1 MKELKQHILEKL
13 KVSNNNRS
21 YDVTLESLIDA
32 LKDFKDRNHIYAVYI
47 DLKDIFEKYPTVLQY
62 HGTYTDKNII
72 GKTIGAIGY
81 APVTRAAEKL
91 VFVYFDR
98 HIVDSI
104 GSIRIGNTED
114 LHDVFGEDVLNE
126 IYDYIV
132 ND

>member
-13 KVSNNNRS
+13 KVSKKVFT
-21 YDVTLESLIDA
+21 DITIESLIAA
-32 LKDFKDRNHIYAVYI
+32 LKDYKERNHLYAVYI

-72 GKTIGAIGY
+72 GKTIRALGY
-81 APVTRAAEKL
+81 ATVNHTVEKL

-98 HIVDSI
+98 SVSDSI

-114 LHDVFGEDVLNE
+114 LYDIFGEDALTK
-126 IYDYIV
+126 IYNYIIIH
-132 ND
+132 

>member
-13 KVSNNNRS
+13 KVYKNRTS
-21 YDVTLESLIDA
+21 DITIESLIDV
-32 LKDFKDRNHIYAVYI
+32 LNDYKERNHVYAVYI

-72 GKTIGAIGY
+72 GKTIAALGY
-81 APVTRAAEKL
+81 APVTSAVEKL

-98 HIVDSI
+98 SVSDSI

-114 LHDVFGEDVLNE
+114 LYDIFGEDVLNE

-132 ND
+132 NS

>member
-1 MKELKQHILEKL
+1 MKGFKQHILEKL
-13 KVSNNNRS
+13 KVSKKS
-21 YDVTLESLIDA
+21 FSDITIESLIAA
-32 LKDFKDRNHIYAVYI
+32 LKDYAERNHVYAVYI
-47 DLKDIFEKYPTVLQY
+47 DLKDIFEKYPPVLQY
-62 HGTYTDKNII
+62 HGTYTDKYII
-72 GKTIGAIGY
+72 GKTIAAIGY

-98 HIVDSI
+98 SVSDSI

-114 LHDVFGEDVLNE
+114 LHDIFGEVVLNE

>member
-1 MKELKQHILEKL
+1 MKRFSEFIIEKL

-72 GKTIGAIGY
+72 GKTIAALGY
-81 APVTRAAEKL
+81 STVNHSVEKL
-91 VFVYFDR
+91 LFVYFDR
-98 HIVDSI
+98 HIGDSI

-114 LHDVFGEDVLNE
+114 LHDVFGEEVLTK
-126 IYDYIV
+126 IYDYIITL
-132 ND
+132 

>member
-13 KVSNNNRS
+13 KVYKNRTS
-21 YDVTLESLIDA
+21 DITIESLIDV
-32 LKDFKDRNHIYAVYI
+32 LNDYKERNHVYAVYI

-72 GKTIGAIGY
+72 GKTIAALGY
-81 APVTRAAEKL
+81 APVNHTVEKL
-91 VFVYFDR
+91 VFAYFDR
-98 HIVDSI
+98 SVSDSI

>member
-13 KVSNNNRS
+13 KVYKNRTF
-21 YDVTLESLIDA
+21 DITIESLIAA
-32 LKDFKDRNHIYAVYI
+32 LKDYKERNHVYAVYI
-47 DLKDIFEKYPTVLQY
+47 DLKDIFEKYPAVLQY

-81 APVTRAAEKL
+81 APVNHTVEKL

-98 HIVDSI
+98 SVSDSI
-104 GSIRIGNTED
+104 GSVRIGNTED
-114 LHDVFGEDVLNE
+114 LYDIFGEEALDK

-132 ND
+132 NH

>member
-13 KVSNNNRS
+13 KVSKKS
-21 YDVTLESLIDA
+21 FSDITIESLIAA
-32 LKDFKDRNHIYAVYI
+32 LKDYAEQNHVYAVYI

-62 HGTYTDKNII
+62 HGTYTDKYII
-72 GKTIGAIGY
+72 GKTIAAIGY
-81 APVTRAAEKL
+81 APVTRATEKL

-98 HIVDSI
+98 SVSDSI

-114 LHDVFGEDVLNE
+114 LNDIFGEEALDK

-132 ND
+132 NH

>member
-1 MKELKQHILEKL
+1 MKDLKQHILEKL
-13 KVSNNNRS
+13 KVYKNRTS
-21 YDVTLESLIDA
+21 DITIESLIAA
-32 LKDFKDRNHIYAVYI
+32 LKDYKERNHVYAVYI

-62 HGTYTDKNII
+62 HGTYTDKYII
-72 GKTIGAIGY
+72 GKTIAAIGY

-98 HIVDSI
+98 HIGDSI

-114 LHDVFGEDVLNE
+114 LYDIFGEDVLNE

-132 ND
+132 NY